1 MQLSHLSLFE
11 RINGLT
17 ASTAL
22 MVREDGDY
30 PNGRPFLSYME

>member
-11 RINGLT
+11 RI

-22 MVREDGDY
+22 MVREDDDY